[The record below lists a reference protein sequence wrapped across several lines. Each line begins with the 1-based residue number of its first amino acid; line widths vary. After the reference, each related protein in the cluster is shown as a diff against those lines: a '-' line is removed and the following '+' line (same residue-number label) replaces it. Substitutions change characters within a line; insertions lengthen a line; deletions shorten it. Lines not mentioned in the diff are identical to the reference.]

1 MRRILL
7 FLLFCHV
14 LCGVAAQSGHAY
26 PMAAADRGRMERA
39 IQEYNKKHYRKSN
52 DQLLQLSKL
61 YPNNPDIYFY
71 LGLNAVKRDFNAT
84 GIRRNFTRVIQ
95 LAPDYP
101 DAVAHYYMGII
112 HYTDNQFDQAVDQF
126 NQYFTLA
133 NSHGTPES
141 DALYME
147 ASNYLYW
154 SQFLAEAYR
163 HIAPYNPHVVAG
175 VSSPEDELL
184 PFFTHDG
191 SQCFFLR

>member
-14 LCGVAAQSGHAY
+14 LCGVAAQSVHAY

-133 NSHGTPES
+133 DPAPWNLEELKQAV
-141 DALYME
+141 DAEDPRSVAAYWVFAANPLVTLSLVLY
-147 ASNYLYW
+147 
-154 SQFLAEAYR
+154 FLPPA
-163 HIAPYNPHVVAG
+163 V
-175 VSSPEDELL
+175 
-184 PFFTHDG
+184 FTNHPRT
-191 SQCFFLR
+191 L